1 VQSLIGCRHS
11 ADCEGSEVMV
21 VILQAGSRIE
31 VEIDSDRARGHM
43 YASRVVQRARGHVSI
58 AHPSEGGRY
67 LPVRAGTRVVIGVAH
82 EDEWVS
88 LQAEVVQSFLLED
101 ARSVL
106 ELTWPQQ
113 ISAIP
118 LVYRSGRF
126 NVDLPLECSLVG
138 EASGEAFDTRATDIS
153 RVGLGAESPLPVEP
167 GTQMRIRIDLGN
179 GQAPVVIGVVRRA
192 MVKGMTKP
200 RLWVLGV
207 EFDPASTDWFARSGE
222 YLARGEATPSA
233 PSAAPAPVW
242 E

>member
-1 VQSLIGCRHS
+1 
-11 ADCEGSEVMV
+11 MV

-43 YASRVVQRARGHVSI
+43 YASRVVQRARGHVFI

-138 EASGEAFDTRATDIS
+138 EASGEAFEARATDIS

-167 GTQMRIRIDLGN
+167 GT
-179 GQAPVVIGVVRRA
+179 QAPVVIGVVRRA